1 MKFYGQAQ
9 EDEYLYNTYFKTKK
23 NGKYIEL
30 GAMDGILYSNTK
42 FFEDNLEW
50 SGILIEP
57 NIHQYKKLL
66 INRPKNYLFNNLVS
80 DIDEEV
86 EFKFFVDNY
95 AGVSGITKTLP
106 SEHLSGFFR
115 IINEPQG
122 SVRIKPVTFKSII
135 EQTDIKHFDFL
146 SLDVEGHEVNVLKSW
161 DFSVPIDIILIETLG
176 GSQIDN
182 ENICHKILLTNNY
195 EMIEVYKHN
204 KIYKLKII

>member
-1 MKFYGQAQ
+1 MTFYGQAQ
-9 EDEYLYNTYFKTKK
+9 EDQYLYNTYFNTKK

-57 NIHQYKKLL
+57 NIHQYNKLI
-66 INRPKNYLFNNLVS
+66 INRPNNYLFNNLVS
-80 DIDEEV
+80 DIDEYV

-95 AGVSGITKTLP
+95 AGVSGVTKTLP
-106 SEHLSGFFR
+106 SEHFSGFFS
-115 IINEPQG
+115 IIKEPQG
-122 SVRIKPVTFKSII
+122 SVRIKPVTLKSII
-135 EQTDIKHFDFL
+135 EKTDIKHFDFL

-161 DFSVPIDIILIETLG
+161 DFSIPIDIILIEALG
-176 GSQIDN
+176 GSQINN
-182 ENICHKILLTNNY
+182 EKICHEILLTNNY

-204 KIYKLKII
+204 KIYKLKK